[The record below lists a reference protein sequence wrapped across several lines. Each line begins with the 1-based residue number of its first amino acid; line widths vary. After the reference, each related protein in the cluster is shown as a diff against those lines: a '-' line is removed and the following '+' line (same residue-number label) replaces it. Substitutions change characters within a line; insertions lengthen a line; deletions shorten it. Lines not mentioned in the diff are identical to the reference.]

1 MSIRSFLVGT
11 AAGVA
16 LIGIAQAAD
25 LPITK
30 AEAVEYV
37 KVCSEFGPGFFYIPG
52 TDTCLKI
59 SGNARADYSYGTA
72 NKQNRILVNGVA
84 TSRAVDQT
92 AFQSRTEIQFDART
106 QTDYGLLRSF
116 LSINAVAGHSNN
128 QTWAYG

>member
-1 MSIRSFLVGT
+1 MTMKSVPVAA
-11 AAGVA
+11 AAGIATVSVA
-16 LIGIAQAAD
+16 RAAD
-25 LPITK
+25 LPMTK